1 MAQHKIKPE
10 EEGGAAV
17 SPAELPGDQPKT
29 ASTALSEAGESIA
42 STNTNSVIFTP
53 DGSTCGEAEEATPRA
68 TFSLPYRPAPTSPVD
83 AVIDGLILLDLGP
96 KQQPEQGQT
105 VGEQPGP
112 AQPEPIS
119 KPARRR
125 LNGKKRK
132 LQEQHAPPPEITSSS
147 KGQRKRLRELLKQK
161 KELREEMLSELQQP
175 ELSQSKR
182 DSLRSR
188 LENLEKRLQE
198 IEQLLQLHQSFLS
211 WKVSSGQSQK
221 RQPSPQAQHQVQ
233 AEPEPQPAL
242 SKSQKKNLR
251 AKKRKAKRN
260 AKNRARAKKRA
271 AKAREVN
278 GEEPSGERDEEA
290 AKAREFDDKEPS
302 GEREEDWEDV
312 EEPKEKQLPRRKEII
327 TDDKIAELFNDY
339 FGDRKLAN
347 WQRFCIDLGLEDENL
362 SSLKQ
367 CKTALNSIHINIYDL
382 MDAIEERKALP
393 EEERNSPLNVRKFDS
408 ANQLFKHAKKNGGL
422 FPRRAAK
429 EGGPLRGLLKQFYG
443 PGGGGGGGLPRGGGV
458 LV

>member
-1 MAQHKIKPE
+1 MAQHKMKPE
-10 EEGGAAV
+10 EEGGAVV

-42 STNTNSVIFTP
+42 STTTNSVIFTP
-53 DGSTCGEAEEATPRA
+53 DGSTCGEAEEAEATPRA

-83 AVIDGLILLDLGP
+83 AVIDGLVLLDLGP

-112 AQPEPIS
+112 AQPEPMS
-119 KPARRR
+119 KPARKR
-125 LNGKKRK
+125 LNRK
-132 LQEQHAPPPEITSSS
+132 MRKMQEQQTPPPEVTSSS
-147 KGQRKRLRELLKQK
+147 RGQRKRLREQLKK
-161 KELREEMLSELQQP
+161 NKELREQMLSELQQP

-182 DSLRSR
+182 DSLKSR
-188 LENLEKRLQE
+188 LENLEKRLRK
-198 IEQLLQLHQSFLS
+198 IEQLQRLHQSFLS
-211 WKVSSGQSQK
+211 RKISSEQSQK
-221 RQPSPQAQHQVQ
+221 KQPSPQAQPQPG
-233 AEPEPQPAL
+233 PEPQPEP
-242 SKSQKKNLR
+242 SKRQNKNR
-251 AKKRKAKRN
+251 KTNQRQAKKRAE
-260 AKNRARAKKRA
+260 KRA

-393 EEERNSPLNVRKFDS
+393 EEERNSPLKVRKFDS